1 MCTAASSP
9 SSPSSGEAYSLRQFG
24 LTMEKLFD
32 PIPQGDAQNNQQRGA
47 QMHIPIN
54 SPGTIA
60 NGNVDPYAAQ
70 TNDIVNLINT
80 PFSSSD
86 LMFGPSVSFFPTLDN
101 TFPQGMV
108 SPLQPTLSPH
118 QQQQQQQQQQLV
130 DQTIFRHRPENP
142 FWSVPTSLDFDAWN
156 AYYQQRQQGDSGSM
170 QMMNSN
176 DNNNNNN
183 VNMWQ

>member
-1 MCTAASSP
+1 
-9 SSPSSGEAYSLRQFG
+9 
-24 LTMEKLFD
+24 MENLFD
-32 PIPQGDAQNNQQRGA
+32 PIHQGDAQNNQQRGA

-101 TFPQGMV
+101 TFPQNLV
-108 SPLQPTLSPH
+108 SPLQPTLSSLQPTLSP
-118 QQQQQQQQQQLV
+118 QQQQQQQQQQSA

-183 VNMWQ
+183 ANMWQ